1 VHEDVAPA
9 VAIEDELRRSAYV
22 VRVAE
27 VDDDIGGAVG
37 ASCAT
42 IARPMAPA
50 PPATTATR

>member
-1 VHEDVAPA
+1 MHEDVAPA